1 MDLRRLRYFLVV
13 AEELHFARAAARLGI
28 EQSPLS
34 RQIQELEAQLNVRLF
49 ERTRRSTRLTKAGE
63 RFVIDGRRVL
73 SDVEV
78 SVRAL
83 RSFAAANHP
92 VRLGL
97 AEGLASAAFGRLLR
111 LCRATEP
118 SLSVTLI
125 ERPLSELIE
134 LTVGG
139 GLDAVLSPQM
149 IEGAELQSSSAWSEP
164 LMFVGPSVAVRK
176 GGAVSLN
183 AHSGGTW
190 VLPDPVQL
198 PGYAAQ
204 VRSLLQA
211 KSITVQSHVT
221 AASPAT
227 LVQLVAAGAGV
238 GLLPETLALTPEG
251 VSLQRLRDPDAVLT
265 TWLTTR
271 RGDDSAVLPILRRL
285 VEAAADRQASAR
297 NSVPI

>member
-34 RQIQELEAQLNVRLF
+34 RQIQELEAKLNVRLF

-63 RFVIDGRRVL
+63 RFVIDGRRIL

-97 AEGLASAAFGRLLR
+97 AEGLASAAFGRLLH

-125 ERPLSELIE
+125 ERPLVELIE
-134 LTVGG
+134 LMVGG

-149 IEGAELQSSSAWSEP
+149 IEGAELQSHPAWSEP
-164 LMFVGPSVAVRK
+164 LMLVGPSVAARK
-176 GGAVSLN
+176 GGAVSLK

-190 VLPDPVQL
+190 ILPDPVQL

-204 VRSLLQA
+204 VRGLLQA
-211 KSITVQSHVT
+211 KSIAVQSHVT
-221 AASPAT
+221 AATPAT
-227 LVQLVAAGAGV
+227 LVRLVAAGAGV
-238 GLLPETLALTPEG
+238 GLLPQALATAPSD
-251 VSLQRLRDPDAVLT
+251 VSLQRLKDPDAVLT
-265 TWLTTR
+265 TWLSTR
-271 RGDDSAVLPILRRL
+271 RGDASETLQTFRQL
-285 VEAAADRQASAR
+285 VGAAA
-297 NSVPI
+297 VEPPTGG